1 MAFSY
6 TLIDRENIGTR
17 KMAWGTFTNGASDTG
32 GDVDTGL
39 ACVEAAWLQVK
50 GTAVD
55 SNAPVINE
63 TFPVVGGIIT
73 IVTTADADGLWFAI
87 GF

>member
-50 GTAVD
+50 G
-55 SNAPVINE
+55 
-63 TFPVVGGIIT
+63 
-73 IVTTADADGLWFAI
+73 LL
-87 GF
+87 